1 MMVTQAILRRLVRS
15 SEINGQAEIDGPAG
29 LEKLQKTWYFIDVK
43 SMKLYKVFCLLPEFI
58 MQSHISNRIPLQIFQ
73 GCREKPV
80 FIIYFAF
87 FITFWFLEDSKS
99 KEPLIIIFTQKLFL
113 HFEGM
118 EYWIELIRMRLTLVD
133 NGHLFFVANS
143 VNGDSL
149 LHLITTFLHIFTC
162 CHQIKNSCFHFIG
175 LFLIWYITLSTF
187 CFLHLTV

>member
-15 SEINGQAEIDGPAG
+15 SEIYGQAEIDGPAG

-87 FITFWFLEDSKS
+87 FITF
-99 KEPLIIIFTQKLFL
+99 
-113 HFEGM
+113 
-118 EYWIELIRMRLTLVD
+118 
-133 NGHLFFVANS
+133 
-143 VNGDSL
+143 
-149 LHLITTFLHIFTC
+149 
-162 CHQIKNSCFHFIG
+162 
-175 LFLIWYITLSTF
+175 
-187 CFLHLTV
+187 